1 MYIKF
6 TCLETVILRCGA
18 YCNASCNVS
27 PAVTDHKFNNSD
39 KKIVILPIKIFYL
52 IKMIERMTGKIMVC
66 KG

>member
-27 PAVTDHKFNNSD
+27 PAVTDDKLNNSD
-39 KKIVILPIKIFYL
+39 KKIVILSIKFL
-52 IKMIERMTGKIMVC
+52 LN
-66 KG
+66 